1 MSTYGKTHV
10 FFFQFRFQNA
20 IFFLIGLFLMA
31 EPMCTLPSPVRNAR
45 TAKKHCS
52 YVAHQKSS
60 KKIYGA
66 HQYLSAISKPGQ
78 SQGIIMVSLLS

>member
-1 MSTYGKTHV
+1 MSTYGKSHV

-45 TAKKHCS
+45 TAKSNSIMCPTRM
-52 YVAHQKSS
+52 SS

-66 HQYLSAISKPGQ
+66 YQYLLAISKPGQ
-78 SQGIIMVSLLS
+78 SQGITLVSLLS